1 MKNYINTG
9 GVNCCMLCEYRHN
22 KPTEKPCK
30 GCKHKTTPRVPA
42 KELIIAG
49 TIYVRGDKE

>member
-1 MKNYINTG
+1 MKNYINKG
-9 GVNCCMLCEYRHN
+9 WVNCMLCEYLHN

-30 GCKHKTTPRVPA
+30 GCKYKATPRVPA

-49 TIYVRGDKE
+49 TRYVRGDKE